1 MCGQHRQKI
10 AKCHGSLAEWPTGG
24 GQASE
29 LTLRDETM
37 QAKVL
42 LIGENPQGYSRLVKC
57 LEGYRCKCR
66 FATTYQE
73 AVPLLGI
80 KDFDLVLS
88 PMRVRDGSVFP
99 LISLLENS
107 RTTLFYFQ
115 PVEAGCWWLPA
126 LRFGRNCFGSYALRP
141 SEFIASLNLVME
153 EIQKGPS
160 PMTTSQSLRN
170 TTVTHCAPM
179 AQYKICNC
187 QTGPCRASGPG
198 KIYCNWIEG

>member
-1 MCGQHRQKI
+1 
-10 AKCHGSLAEWPTGG
+10 
-24 GQASE
+24 
-29 LTLRDETM
+29 M

-42 LIGENPQGYSRLVKC
+42 LLGENQQGYSRLIRC
-57 LEGYRCKCR
+57 LDRYRCKCR

-80 KDFDLVLS
+80 KDFDVVLS
-88 PMRVRDGSVFP
+88 PMRVRDSSVFP

-141 SEFIASLNLVME
+141 SEFISSLNLVME

-160 PMTTSQSLRN
+160 PMTMSQVSAIQPSPIALPWPN
-170 TTVTHCAPM
+170 TRSATARLVRAERPGLAKSTA
-179 AQYKICNC
+179 
-187 QTGPCRASGPG
+187 TG
-198 KIYCNWIEG
+198 